1 MSGPKEL
8 KEIDSMGKSNV
19 GDAASSFPVSDI
31 RSPLSP
37 CETPRTKI
45 VFVGHV
51 DHGKSTLIGRILT
64 ETGSLP
70 DGKIESLR
78 KACSAQG
85 QPFEYAFML
94 DALSEEQEQNIT
106 IDTTQIQFRSARRNY
121 VIIDAPGHQEFLKN
135 MITGAANA
143 DAAVVVIAA
152 DEGVQEQSRRHG
164 QLLSLLGIR
173 EVIVA
178 VNKMDL
184 AAFAEDRFRQ
194 IEREYAAFLHDLGL
208 RARAFIPLSASSGE
222 NVTTDAGNTMPWFSG
237 TNLLAALDKL
247 DVVSS
252 AAELPLRFPIQDIYR
267 MDKRRIFAGRVESGT
282 IRIGDQLVFS
292 PHNKTARVATIER
305 WAAAAAEFACAGE
318 SIGITLSDHIFIER
332 GHIAS
337 HETDAPVE
345 SNRVHAKV
353 FWIGREPLVASARYR
368 LKLVTQ
374 DVECQVVAVANV
386 IDAATLDSAPA
397 ERSELRTNEVGE
409 VTLQTRAPLVFDNHD
424 RIPSLGRFVLAD
436 GHHLVGG
443 GIISGAVY
451 TIRKQI
457 KSENI
462 FWSESDITGSR
473 RAARNGHRGAVV
485 WLTGLSGAGKSTIAG
500 ALEKELFQ
508 RSMHTYVLD
517 GDNLRHGLNSNLGF
531 APEDRAENIRRVSEV
546 AKLMADAGT
555 VVITSFISP
564 YRIDRRLAR
573 EIALQ
578 AGAEFVEIF
587 VNAPLA
593 VCEERDPKGLYE
605 KARAGQLKGFTG
617 IDAPYEPPEDPEI
630 VVHTHEQSPQES
642 VGQILD
648 ELLPRL
654 RLK

>member
-1 MSGPKEL
+1 MSASGSASLPA
-8 KEIDSMGKSNV
+8 SGFRSP
-19 GDAASSFPVSDI
+19 ASSDL
-31 RSPLSP
+31 RL
-37 CETPRTKI
+37 KI

-70 DGKIESLR
+70 DGQIERLR
-78 KACSAQG
+78 KACAAKG
-85 QPFEYAFML
+85 QPFEYAFVL

-106 IDTTQIQFRSARRNY
+106 IDTTQIQFRSARRDY

-152 DEGVQEQSRRHG
+152 DEGVREQSRRHG
-164 QLLSLLGIR
+164 QLLSLLGLR

-184 AAFAEDRFRQ
+184 ANFSEDRFRQ
-194 IEREYAAFLHDLGL
+194 IEREYTAFLQGRGL
-208 RARAFIPLSASSGE
+208 AVRVFVPLSASSGE
-222 NVTTDAGNTMPWFSG
+222 NVTTGVGGAMPWFSG
-237 TNLLAALDKL
+237 PNLLEVLDRL
-247 DVVSS
+247 EGVRS
-252 AAELPLRFPIQDIYR
+252 AADWPLRFPIQDVYR
-267 MDKRRIFAGRVESGT
+267 KDGRRIFAGRIESGT
-282 IRIGDQLVFS
+282 IRIGDRLVFS
-292 PHNKTARVATIER
+292 PHNKTARVDTIER
-305 WAAAAAEFACAGE
+305 WSAGATEFARAGE

-337 HETDAPVE
+337 HEKDAPVE
-345 SNRVHAKV
+345 SNRVRAKM
-353 FWIGREPLVASARYR
+353 FWIGREPLGTGARYR
-368 LKLVTQ
+368 LKLITQ

-397 ERSELRTNEVGE
+397 ARSELRPNEVGE
-409 VTLQTRAPLVFDNHD
+409 VTLQTRGPLVFDNHD
-424 RIPSLGRFVLAD
+424 RIPSLGRFVLAE
-436 GHHLVGG
+436 GGHLVGG

-451 TIRKQI
+451 TTRKQI

-462 FWSESDITGSR
+462 FWSESDITAAR

-485 WLTGLSGAGKSTIAG
+485 WLTGFSGAGKSTIAA

-531 APEDRAENIRRVSEV
+531 APEDRAENIRRVGEV

-564 YRIDRRLAR
+564 YRNDRRLAR

-578 AGAEFVEIF
+578 TGAEFVEVF

-605 KARAGQLKGFTG
+605 KARAGLLKGFTG
-617 IDAPYEPPEDPEI
+617 IDAPYEAPEDPEI

-642 VGQILD
+642 VDQILE

-654 RLK
+654 RLN

>member
-1 MSGPKEL
+1 MP
-8 KEIDSMGKSNV
+8 N
-19 GDAASSFPVSDI
+19 
-31 RSPLSP
+31 
-37 CETPRTKI
+37 ETPRLKI

-64 ETGSLP
+64 ETSSLP

-78 KACSAQG
+78 KACAAQS
-85 QPFEYAFML
+85 QPFEYAFVL

-106 IDTTQIQFRSARRNY
+106 IDTTQIQFRSARRGY

-143 DAAVVVIAA
+143 DAAVIVIAA
-152 DEGVQEQSRRHG
+152 DEGVREQSRRHG

-173 EVIVA
+173 EVIVV

-184 AAFAEDRFRQ
+184 ATFSEARFREV
-194 IEREYAAFLHDLGL
+194 EREYTTFLQRLGL
-208 RARAFIPLSASSGE
+208 TARAFVPLSASGGE
-222 NVTTDAGNTMPWFSG
+222 NVTTDGGSAMPWFSG
-237 TNLLAALDKL
+237 PNLLEALDKL
-247 DVVSS
+247 EAVPS
-252 AAELPLRFPIQDIYR
+252 AVELPLRFPIQDVYR
-267 MDKRRIFAGRVESGT
+267 KDKRRILAGRVESGT
-282 IRIGDQLVFS
+282 IRVGDQLVFS

-305 WAAAAAEFACAGE
+305 WGAPAIESASSGE

-332 GHIAS
+332 GHVAS
-337 HETDAPVE
+337 HETDGPVE
-345 SNRVHAKV
+345 SNRVRAKV
-353 FWIGREPLVASARYR
+353 FWIGREPLSTGEWYR

-386 IDAATLDSAPA
+386 VDAATLDSAPTT
-397 ERSELRTNEVGE
+397 RSELRMNEVGD

-424 RIPSLGRFVLAD
+424 RVPGMGRFVLAD

-443 GIISGAVY
+443 GIIAGAVY
-451 TIRKQI
+451 TTRKQI

-462 FWSESDITGSR
+462 FWNESDITTAR

-485 WLTGLSGAGKSTIAG
+485 WLTGLSGAGKSTIAA

-531 APEDRAENIRRVSEV
+531 APEDRTENIRRVSEV

-555 VVITSFISP
+555 VVVTSFISP
-564 YRIDRRLAR
+564 YRVDRRLAR

-578 AGAEFVEIF
+578 AGAEFVEVF

-605 KARAGQLKGFTG
+605 KARCGLLKGFTG

-630 VVHTHEQSPQES
+630 VVHTDNQSPQES

-648 ELLPRL
+648 DLLPRL

>member
-1 MSGPKEL
+1 MTL
-8 KEIDSMGKSNV
+8 
-19 GDAASSFPVSDI
+19 
-31 RSPLSP
+31 
-37 CETPRTKI
+37 ETPRTKI

-85 QPFEYAFML
+85 QSFEYAFML

-106 IDTTQIQFRSARRNY
+106 IDTTQIQFRSARRDY

-152 DEGVQEQSRRHG
+152 DEGVREQSRRHG
-164 QLLSLLGIR
+164 QLLSLLGIH

-184 AAFAEDRFRQ
+184 AAFAEDRFLQ
-194 IEREYAAFLHDLGL
+194 IEREYAAFLQNLGL
-208 RARAFIPLSASSGE
+208 TARAFIPLSASSGE
-222 NVTTDAGNTMPWFSG
+222 NVTTDGGSAMPWFSG
-237 TNLLAALDKL
+237 ANLLEALDKL

-252 AAELPLRFPIQDIYR
+252 VAELPLRFPIQDVYR
-267 MDKRRIFAGRVESGT
+267 MDKQRIFAGRVESGT
-282 IRIGDQLVFS
+282 VRVGDQLVFS

-305 WAAAAAEFACAGE
+305 WAAAATEVASAGE
-318 SIGITLSDHIFIER
+318 SIGVTLSDHIFIER

-337 HETDAPVE
+337 HQTDAPVE

-353 FWIGREPLVASARYR
+353 FWIGREPLLVSARYR

-374 DVECQVVAVANV
+374 DVECQIVAVANV

-409 VTLQTRAPLVFDNHD
+409 VTLQTRTPLVLDNHD

-436 GHHLVGG
+436 SCHLVGG

-462 FWSESDITGSR
+462 FWSESDITAAR

-485 WLTGLSGAGKSTIAG
+485 WLTGLSGAGKSTIAR
-500 ALEKELFQ
+500 AIEKELFQ

-531 APEDRAENIRRVSEV
+531 ASEDRAENIRRVSEV

-605 KARAGQLKGFTG
+605 KARSGRLKGFTG

-630 VVHTHEQSPQES
+630 VVHTHEQSPLES
-642 VGQILD
+642 VDQILD
-648 ELLPRL
+648 KLLPRL

>member
-1 MSGPKEL
+1 VRPESGDRKPET
-8 KEIDSMGKSNV
+8 GRV
-19 GDAASSFPVSDI
+19 PVLD
-31 RSPLSP
+31 
-37 CETPRTKI
+37 TPRLKI

-64 ETGSLP
+64 ETDSLP
-70 DGKIESLR
+70 DGKIDSLR
-78 KACSAQG
+78 EACAAQG
-85 QPFEYAFML
+85 QPFEYAFVL

-106 IDTTQIQFRSARRNY
+106 IDTTQIPFRSARREY

-135 MITGAANA
+135 MITGAASA
-143 DAAVVVIAA
+143 DAAVMVIAA
-152 DEGVQEQSRRHG
+152 DEGVREQSRRHG
-164 QLLSLLGIR
+164 QLLSLLGLR
-173 EVIVA
+173 EVIVV

-194 IEREYAAFLHDLGL
+194 IEREYAAFLQKLGL
-208 RARAFIPLSASSGE
+208 AARVFIPLSASSGE
-222 NVTTDAGNTMPWFSG
+222 NVTTDGRSAMPWFNG
-237 TNLLAALDKL
+237 TNLLEALDKL
-247 DVVSS
+247 NAPSS
-252 AAELPLRFPIQDIYR
+252 AAALPLRFPIQDVYR
-267 MDKRRIFAGRVESGT
+267 VDNRRIFAGRIESGT

-305 WAAAAAEFACAGE
+305 WAAPATDFACAGE
-318 SIGITLSDHIFIER
+318 SIGVTLSDHIFIER

-345 SNRVHAKV
+345 SNRVRAKV
-353 FWIGREPLVASARYR
+353 FWIGREPLVARGVYR

-374 DVECQVVAVANV
+374 DVECQVAAVTNV

-397 ERSELRTNEVGE
+397 ERSELRANEIGE
-409 VTLQTRAPLVFDNHD
+409 VTLQTRTPLVFDNHD

-436 GHHLVGG
+436 GAQLVGG

-451 TIRKQI
+451 TTRKRI

-462 FWSESDITGSR
+462 FWNESDITAAR

-531 APEDRAENIRRVSEV
+531 TPEDRAENIRRVSEV

-593 VCEERDPKGLYE
+593 VCEKRDPKGLYE
-605 KARAGQLKGFTG
+605 KARSGLLKGFTG

-642 VGQILD
+642 VGLILD
-648 ELLPRL
+648 DLLPRL

>member
-1 MSGPKEL
+1 MMP
-8 KEIDSMGKSNV
+8 
-19 GDAASSFPVSDI
+19 
-31 RSPLSP
+31 
-37 CETPRTKI
+37 ETPRTKI

-64 ETGSLP
+64 ETDSLP

-78 KACSAQG
+78 KVCAAQG
-85 QPFEYAFML
+85 QPFEYAFVL

-106 IDTTQIQFRSARRNY
+106 IDTTQIQFRSAQRDY

-152 DEGVQEQSRRHG
+152 DEGVREQSRRHG
-164 QLLSLLGIR
+164 QLLSLLGLR

-184 AAFAEDRFRQ
+184 VAFSEDRFHQ
-194 IEREYAAFLHDLGL
+194 IEREYAAFLQDLGL
-208 RARAFIPLSASSGE
+208 TARAFIPVSASSGE
-222 NVTTDAGNTMPWFSG
+222 NVTTDGGSAMPWFDG
-237 TNLLAALDKL
+237 PNLLEALDKL
-247 DVVSS
+247 DVTRL
-252 AAELPLRFPIQDIYR
+252 AAELPLRFPIQDVYR
-267 MDKRRIFAGRVESGT
+267 KDKRRIFAGRVESGT
-282 IRIGDQLVFS
+282 IRVGDQLVFS

-305 WAAAAAEFACAGE
+305 WGAPVTESVSAGE

-337 HETDAPVE
+337 HEMDAPVE
-345 SNRVHAKV
+345 SNRVRARV
-353 FWIGREPLVASARYR
+353 FWIGGEPLATGERYR

-386 IDAATLDSAPA
+386 TDAATLDSAPA
-397 ERSELRTNEVGE
+397 VRSELRMNEVGE

-424 RIPSLGRFVLAD
+424 RIPNLGRFVLAE
-436 GHHLVGG
+436 GSHLVGG

-451 TIRKQI
+451 TARKQI

-462 FWSESDITGSR
+462 FWNESDITAAR

-485 WLTGLSGAGKSTIAG
+485 WLTGLSGAGKSTIAQ

-564 YRIDRRLAR
+564 YRLDRRLAR

-578 AGAEFVEIF
+578 AGAEFVEVF

-605 KARAGQLKGFTG
+605 KARSGLLKGFTG

-630 VVHTHEQSPQES
+630 VVHTDKQSPEES

-648 ELLPRL
+648 DLLPRL

>member
-1 MSGPKEL
+1 MLE
-8 KEIDSMGKSNV
+8 SNPH
-19 GDAASSFPVSDI
+19 GAASSFPVSGF
-31 RSPLSP
+31 RSPVSEAERL
-37 CETPRTKI
+37 KI

-51 DHGKSTLIGRILT
+51 DHGKSTLIGRLLT
-64 ETGSLP
+64 ETSSLP
-70 DGKIESLR
+70 EGKLESLR
-78 KACSAQG
+78 KSCAARG
-85 QPFEYAFML
+85 QAFEYAFVL

-135 MITGAANA
+135 MITGAASA
-143 DAAVVVIAA
+143 DAGVVVIAA
-152 DEGVQEQSRRHG
+152 DEGVREQSRRHG
-164 QLLSLLGIR
+164 QLLGLLGLR

-184 AAFAEDRFRQ
+184 AGFAEDRFRQ
-194 IEREYAAFLHDLGL
+194 IETEYGAFLQGLGL
-208 RARAFIPLSASSGE
+208 TACAFVPLSASSGE
-222 NVTTDAGNTMPWFSG
+222 NVVTTDRSAMPWFSG
-237 TNLLAALDKL
+237 ASLLETLDTL
-247 DVVSS
+247 DGPGSA
-252 AAELPLRFPIQDIYR
+252 AAELPLRFPIQDVYR
-267 MDKRRIFAGRVESGT
+267 VDNRRIFAGRIESGK

-305 WAAAAAEFACAGE
+305 WAAPATESASAGE
-318 SIGITLSDHIFIER
+318 SIGITLSDHVFIER

-337 HETDAPVE
+337 HANDTPAE

-353 FWIGREPLVASARYR
+353 FWIGREPLVVGAGYR

-374 DVECQVVAVANV
+374 DVECQVVAVENV

-397 ERSELRTNEVGE
+397 GRSELRANEVGE
-409 VTLQTRAPLVFDNHD
+409 VTLQTRGPLVFDNHV
-424 RIPSLGRFVLAD
+424 RVPSLGRFVLAED
-436 GHHLVGG
+436 GHLVGG
-443 GIISGAVY
+443 GIITGAVY
-451 TIRKQI
+451 TVRKQI

-462 FWSESDITGSR
+462 FWSESDITAAR

-508 RSMHTYVLD
+508 RSMQTYVLD

-531 APEDRAENIRRVSEV
+531 TPEDRAENIRRVSEV

-573 EIALQ
+573 QIALQ
-578 AGAEFVEIF
+578 AGVEFVEIF

-605 KARAGQLKGFTG
+605 KARSGLLKGFTG

-630 VVHTHEQSPQES
+630 VVPTHEQSAQES
-642 VGQILD
+642 VGLILD
-648 ELLPRL
+648 DLLPRL

>member
-1 MSGPKEL
+1 M
-8 KEIDSMGKSNV
+8 
-19 GDAASSFPVSDI
+19 
-31 RSPLSP
+31 
-37 CETPRTKI
+37 TPRTKI

-64 ETGSLP
+64 ETDSLP
-70 DGKIESLR
+70 EGKVDSLR
-78 KACSAQG
+78 KACATQG
-85 QPFEYAFML
+85 QPFEYAFVL

-106 IDTTQIQFRSARRNY
+106 IDTTQIQFRSARRDY

-152 DEGVQEQSRRHG
+152 DEGVREQSRRHG

-184 AAFAEDRFRQ
+184 AAFSEDRFRQ
-194 IEREYAAFLHDLGL
+194 IEREYVAFLQELGL
-208 RARAFIPLSASSGE
+208 TARAFIPVSASSGE
-222 NVTTDAGNTMPWFSG
+222 NVTTDGGRAMPWFDG
-237 TNLLAALDKL
+237 PNLLEALDKL
-247 DVVSS
+247 DVARS
-252 AAELPLRFPIQDIYR
+252 AAELPLRFPIQDVYR
-267 MDKRRIFAGRVESGT
+267 KDKRRIFAGRVESGT
-282 IRIGDQLVFS
+282 IRVGDQLVFS

-305 WAAAAAEFACAGE
+305 WGTPATESASAGE
-318 SIGITLSDHIFIER
+318 SIGITLRDHIFIER

-345 SNRVHAKV
+345 SNRVRAKV
-353 FWIGREPLVASARYR
+353 FWIGREPLATGERYR

-374 DVECQVVAVANV
+374 DVECQVVAVTNV

-397 ERSELRTNEVGE
+397 ARPELQRNEVGE

-436 GHHLVGG
+436 GGHLVGG

-451 TIRKQI
+451 TARKQI

-462 FWSESDITGSR
+462 FWNESDITAAR

-485 WLTGLSGAGKSTIAG
+485 WLTGLSGAGKSTIAQ

-564 YRIDRRLAR
+564 YRLDRRLAR

-578 AGAEFVEIF
+578 AGAEFVEVF

-605 KARAGQLKGFTG
+605 KARSGLLKGFTG

-630 VVHTHEQSPQES
+630 VVHTDKQSPEES

-648 ELLPRL
+648 NLLPRL

>member
-1 MSGPKEL
+1 MRDK
-8 KEIDSMGKSNV
+8 
-19 GDAASSFPVSDI
+19 
-31 RSPLSP
+31 PLLRD
-37 CETPRTKI
+37 ETPRTKI

-64 ETGSLP
+64 ETGSIP
-70 DGKIESLR
+70 EGKIESLR
-78 KACSAQG
+78 KACAAQG
-85 QPFEYAFML
+85 QPFEYAFVL

-106 IDTTQIQFRSARRNY
+106 IDTTQIQFRSGRRDY
-121 VIIDAPGHQEFLKN
+121 VVIDAPGHQEFLKN

-143 DAAVVVIAA
+143 DVAVVVIAA
-152 DEGVQEQSRRHG
+152 DEGVREQSRRHG
-164 QLLSLLGIR
+164 QLLSLLGIS

-184 AAFAEDRFRQ
+184 ANFAEDRFRQ
-194 IEREYAAFLHDLGL
+194 IEREYDAFLQNLGVS
-208 RARAFIPLSASSGE
+208 ARAFIPLSANSGE
-222 NVTTDAGNTMPWFSG
+222 NVTAKDGDAMAWFTALS
-237 TNLLAALDKL
+237 LLEALDRL
-247 DVVSS
+247 DIVSS
-252 AAELPLRFPIQDIYR
+252 TAEMPLRFPIQDVYR
-267 MDKRRIFAGRVESGT
+267 MDKRRILTGRIESGT
-282 IRIGDQLVFS
+282 IRVGDQLVFS

-305 WAAAAAEFACAGE
+305 WPAAATELACAGE
-318 SIGITLSDHIFIER
+318 SIGVTLSDHIFIER

-337 HETDAPVE
+337 HETDTPVE

-374 DVECQVVAVANV
+374 DVECEVVAVANV
-386 IDAATLDSAPA
+386 IDAATLDSASA

-424 RIPSLGRFVLAD
+424 RIPTMGRFVLAD
-436 GHHLVGG
+436 GDHLVGG
-443 GIISGAVY
+443 GIVFDAVY
-451 TIRKQI
+451 TTRKQI

-462 FWSESDITGSR
+462 FWNESDITAPR

-531 APEDRAENIRRVSEV
+531 AQEDRRENIRRVSEV

-605 KARAGQLKGFTG
+605 KARSGLLKGFTG
-617 IDAPYEPPEDPEI
+617 IDAPYESPEDPEI
-630 VVHTHEQSPQES
+630 VVQTHKQSPRES
-642 VGQILD
+642 VDQILD

>member
-1 MSGPKEL
+1 MSESTPGGT
-8 KEIDSMGKSNV
+8 S
-19 GDAASSFPVSDI
+19 SSFPISGL
-31 RSPLSP
+31 RSPVS
-37 CETPRTKI
+37 EAAPRLKI

-64 ETGSLP
+64 ETNSLP
-70 DGKIESLR
+70 EGKVDSLR
-78 KACSAQG
+78 KACAAQG
-85 QPFEYAFML
+85 QAFEYAFVL

-106 IDTTQIQFRSARRNY
+106 IDTTQIQFRSVGRDY

-152 DEGVQEQSRRHG
+152 DEGVRDQSRRHG

-184 AAFAEDRFRQ
+184 AAFSEDCFRH
-194 IEREYAAFLHDLGL
+194 IEREYAAFLEGLGL
-208 RARAFIPLSASSGE
+208 TARAFIPVSANSGE
-222 NVTTDAGNTMPWFSG
+222 NVTTGGARAMPWFDG
-237 TNLLAALDKL
+237 PHLLEALDKL
-247 DVVSS
+247 DLVHS
-252 AAELPLRFPIQDIYR
+252 AAELPLRFPIQDVYR
-267 MDKRRIFAGRVESGT
+267 KDKRRIFAGRVESGT
-282 IRIGDQLVFS
+282 IRVGDQLLFS

-305 WAAAAAEFACAGE
+305 WGAPATESAAAGE

-332 GHIAS
+332 GHVAS
-337 HETDAPVE
+337 HEVDAPVE
-345 SNRVHAKV
+345 SNRVRAKI
-353 FWIGREPLVASARYR
+353 FWIGREPLTAGGRYR

-386 IDAATLDSAPA
+386 IDAATLASAPA
-397 ERSELRTNEVGE
+397 GRSELRTNEVGE

-424 RIPSLGRFVLAD
+424 RIPNLGRFVLAD
-436 GHHLVGG
+436 GGHLVGG

-451 TIRKQI
+451 TTRKQI

-462 FWSESDITGSR
+462 FWNESDITAAT
-473 RAARNGHRGAVV
+473 RAARNGHCGAVV
-485 WLTGLSGAGKSTIAG
+485 WLTGLSGAGKSTIAQ

-508 RSMHTYVLD
+508 RSMQTYVLD

-564 YRIDRRLAR
+564 YRLDRRLAR

-578 AGAEFVEIF
+578 AGAEFVEVF

-605 KARAGQLKGFTG
+605 KARSGLLKGFTG

-630 VVHTHEQSPQES
+630 VVHTDKQSPQES

-648 ELLPRL
+648 DLLPRL

>member
-1 MSGPKEL
+1 MQKGTAKL
-8 KEIDSMGKSNV
+8 
-19 GDAASSFPVSDI
+19 
-31 RSPLSP
+31 
-37 CETPRTKI
+37 KI

-64 ETGSLP
+64 ETNSLP
-70 DGKIESLR
+70 DGKIENLR
-78 KACSAQG
+78 KVCAARG
-85 QPFEYAFML
+85 QPFEYAFVL

-106 IDTTQIQFRSARRNY
+106 IDTTQIQFRSARRDY

-152 DEGVQEQSRRHG
+152 DEGSREQSRRHG

-173 EVIVA
+173 QVIVA

-184 AAFAEDRFRQ
+184 VAFAEDRFRD
-194 IEREYAAFLHDLGL
+194 IEREYTAFLQNLGL
-208 RARAFIPLSASSGE
+208 TARSFVPLSASSGE
-222 NVTTDAGNTMPWFSG
+222 NVSTDGGAAMPWWTG
-237 TNLLAALDKL
+237 PNLLEALDGL
-247 DVVSS
+247 EGMPSV
-252 AAELPLRFPIQDIYR
+252 AELPLRFPIQDVYR
-267 MDKRRIFAGRVESGT
+267 KDKRRIFAGRVESGT
-282 IRIGDQLVFS
+282 ITVGDQLVFS

-305 WAAAAAEFACAGE
+305 WGAPAAESASAGA
-318 SIGITLSDHIFIER
+318 SIGITLSDHLFLER
-332 GHIAS
+332 GHVGS
-337 HETDAPVE
+337 HEEDAPVE
-345 SNRVHAKV
+345 SNRVRARV
-353 FWIGREPLVASARYR
+353 FWIGRTPLAMGARYR

-374 DVECQVVAVANV
+374 DVECQVVAVASV
-386 IDAATLDSAPA
+386 IDAATLDSASA
-397 ERSELRTNEVGE
+397 GRAELRANEVGE
-409 VTLQTRAPLVFDNHD
+409 VTLQTRAPLAFDNHD

-436 GHHLVGG
+436 AGHLVGG

-451 TIRKQI
+451 TTRKQI

-462 FWSESDITGSR
+462 FWNESDITAVR

-485 WLTGLSGAGKSTIAG
+485 WLTGLSGAGKSTIAS

-508 RSMHTYVLD
+508 RSMNTYVLD

-531 APEDRAENIRRVSEV
+531 APEDRSENIRRVSEV

-564 YRIDRRLAR
+564 YRLDRRLAR

-605 KARAGQLKGFTG
+605 KARAGKLKGFTG
-617 IDAPYEPPEDPEI
+617 IDAPYEAPDDPEI
-630 VVHTHEQSPQES
+630 VVQTDQQSPRES
-642 VGQILD
+642 VDRILE

-654 RLK
+654 RLN

>member
-1 MSGPKEL
+1 MSE
-8 KEIDSMGKSNV
+8 
-19 GDAASSFPVSDI
+19 
-31 RSPLSP
+31 
-37 CETPRTKI
+37 ETSRLKI

-51 DHGKSTLIGRILT
+51 DHGKSTLIGRILA
-64 ETGSLP
+64 ETNSLP
-70 DGKIESLR
+70 EGKVDSIR
-78 KACSAQG
+78 QACLAERR
-85 QPFEYAFML
+85 PFEFAFLL

-106 IDTTQIQFRSARRNY
+106 IDTTQIQFQSARRGY

-152 DEGVQEQSRRHG
+152 DEGVREQSRRHG
-164 QLLSLLGIR
+164 QLVALLGIR
-173 EVIVA
+173 QVIVA

-184 AAFAEDRFRQ
+184 AGYEEERFRE
-194 IEREYAAFLHDLGL
+194 IEKEYAAYLHDLGL
-208 RARAFIPLSASSGE
+208 TARTFVPLSASTGE
-222 NVTTDAGNTMPWFSG
+222 NVSGEGSGALRWFKG
-237 TNLLAALDKL
+237 ANLLRALDGL
-247 DVVSS
+247 EAADS
-252 AAELPLRFPIQDIYR
+252 AAELPLRFPIQDVYR
-267 MDKRRIFAGRVESGT
+267 AENRRILAGRIESGT
-282 IRIGDQLVFS
+282 LKVGDQLVFA

-305 WAAAAAEFACAGE
+305 WGVATKESAVAGE

-337 HETDAPVE
+337 HEADSPIE

-353 FWIGREPLVASARYR
+353 FWIGKEPLQVGARYR

-374 DVECQVVAVANV
+374 DVECQVAGIANV
-386 IDAATLDSAPA
+386 LDASTLDPA
-397 ERSELRTNEVGE
+397 SDSRTELRINEVAE
-409 VTLQTRAPLVFDNHD
+409 VTLQTRSPLAFDNRD
-424 RIPSLGRFVLAD
+424 RVPSLGRFVLAD
-436 GHHLVGG
+436 GQDLVGG
-443 GIISGAVY
+443 GIIFGAVY
-451 TIRKQI
+451 TSRKEI
-457 KSENI
+457 KSQNI
-462 FWSESDITGSR
+462 FWSESEITAAR
-473 RAARNGHRGAVV
+473 RAARNQHRGAVV
-485 WLTGLSGAGKSTIAG
+485 WLTGLSGAGKSTIAS

-508 RSMHTYVLD
+508 RAMHTYVLD

-564 YRIDRRLAR
+564 YRVDRTRAR
-573 EIALQ
+573 QIALQ

-587 VNAPLA
+587 VDAPLA
-593 VCEERDPKGLYE
+593 VCEKRDPKGLYQ

-630 VVHTHEQSPQES
+630 VVHTHEQTPAQS
-642 VGQILD
+642 VELILG